1 MKAGSEG
8 LLPAFGAGNP
18 FATRSTRA
26 GALPPLNEDGSP
38 FDAAAVL
45 VALEEAG
52 GCGAFVGPH
61 GSGKSTRLE
70 ACAAAA
76 RRRGLRVRT
85 IRLRSVVDVVA
96 ALRRLLTLPCGSLLC
111 IDSLEQAGRLGT
123 ACLARLARLRGILV
137 LATCHGPLGLPALV
151 TCRTSLQLLER
162 IVDHLPPHDGCLTNR
177 DLAEAF
183 AASDGNLREAL
194 FDLYDRV
201 EAVRRRQR
209 S

>member
-8 LLPAFGAGNP
+8 RQPTVGESNP
-18 FATRSTRA
+18 FATRFTRA
-26 GALPPLNEDGSP
+26 GVVPPLNDDGSP

-45 VALEEAG
+45 AALEEAG

-61 GSGKSTRLE
+61 GSGKSTRLQ

-76 RRRGLRVRT
+76 RNRGLRVRT
-85 IRLRSVVDVVA
+85 LRLRRWFDVVA
-96 ALRRLLTLPCGSLLC
+96 ALRWLLTLPSGSLLC
-111 IDSLEQAGRLGT
+111 IDSLEQAGRPGASCLG
-123 ACLARLARLRGILV
+123 RLAHLRRILL
-137 LATCHGPLGLPALV
+137 LATCHEPLGLPALV
-151 TCRTSLQLLER
+151 DCRTSLELLKR
-162 IVDHLPPHDGCLTNR
+162 IVDHLPPHDGCVTQR
-177 DLAEAF
+177 DLADAF

-201 EAVRRRQR
+201 EAARRRQR